1 MRRPWITT
9 PGSPSMPALAG
20 VVSDSAITNPHPG
33 SQPGRNERHVLPSI
47 LMSHLSGKRIAILGA
62 GLAGIA
68 TARGL
73 TQRGA
78 AVTLLEK
85 SRGFGGRCA
94 SKRWEGHVIDHGA
107 QYFTMRDERFREA
120 ATAACGVALWRLEKP
135 VRDELGHE
143 LPDSGRWIHRNGNS
157 RLARELA
164 KGIEIRSECQ
174 IDDARSLLADFD
186 HVVSTAPWPQTA
198 RLFGIEPVL
207 DYIPCLAVAL
217 AYHGEWIGRTRE
229 TYAFSHPGTAL
240 AWTACENHKP
250 GRIAPGFT
258 VLVAHLG
265 EAFSREHLEKPPAE
279 YPALVRTMVEERWEI
294 PADAFAGA
302 FGHRWRLARVNAP
315 FTAPAL
321 PPRLHFVGDAL
332 RRSRVEDAW
341 LAGHLFAL
349 TTSFES

>member
-1 MRRPWITT
+1 M
-9 PGSPSMPALAG
+9 
-20 VVSDSAITNPHPG
+20 SD
-33 SQPGRNERHVLPSI
+33 
-47 LMSHLSGKRIAILGA
+47 LSGKRIAILGA

-68 TARGL
+68 AARGL

-107 QYFTMRDERFREA
+107 QYFTMRDERFRA
-120 ATAACGVALWRLEKP
+120 AALATCGDSLWRLEMP
-135 VRDELGHE
+135 VRDENGRD
-143 LPDSGRWIHRNGNS
+143 LPDSGRWIHREGNS

-164 KGIEIRSECQ
+164 KGLEIRTECQ
-174 IDDARSLLADFD
+174 IEDVRSLLADFD
-186 HVVSTAPWPQTA
+186 QVVSTAPWPQTA
-198 RLFGIEPVL
+198 RLFGVEQSF
-207 DYIPCLAVAL
+207 DYIPCLAVVL

-229 TYAFSHPGTAL
+229 TYAFSSPGAAL

-279 YPALVRTMVEERWEI
+279 YPALVRSMVEERWEI

-302 FGHRWRLARVNAP
+302 FGHRWRLARVDAP
-315 FTAPAL
+315 FSTPTL
-321 PPRLHFVGDAL
+321 PPRLYFVGDAL

-341 LAGHLFAL
+341 LAGHLFAQ

>member
-1 MRRPWITT
+1 M
-9 PGSPSMPALAG
+9 LAMN
-20 VVSDSAITNPHPG
+20 D
-33 SQPGRNERHVLPSI
+33 
-47 LMSHLSGKRIAILGA
+47 LSGKRIAIIGA

-68 TARGL
+68 SARGL

-78 AVTLLEK
+78 VVTLLEK

-107 QYFTMRDERFREA
+107 QYFTMRDERFRDA
-120 ATAACGVALWRLEKP
+120 ATAACGEALWRLEKP
-135 VRDELGHE
+135 VRDENGRE
-143 LPDSGRWIHRNGNS
+143 LPDSGRWIHREGNS

-174 IDDARSLLADFD
+174 IDDARTLLADFG

-198 RLFGIEPVL
+198 RLFGIEHAF

-217 AYHGEWIGRTRE
+217 AYHGEWIGCTRE
-229 TYAFSHPGTAL
+229 AYAFSHPGTAL

-258 VLVAHLG
+258 VLLAHLG
-265 EAFSREHLEKPPAE
+265 EAFSREHLEKPPTE
-279 YPALVRTMVEERWEI
+279 YPALVRSMVEERWEI
-294 PADAFAGA
+294 PAEAFAGA
-302 FGHRWRLARVNAP
+302 FGHRWRLARVDAP
-315 FTAPAL
+315 FIAPAL

-341 LAGHLFAL
+341 LAGHEFAQ